1 MHALCLLNIAV
12 VFIWEQG
19 LAWGDPSYWSRISA
33 LLISTKRQFLEETR
47 HEPVR
52 LSGTLNSM
60 TPFKPQLRLSLFKS
74 IMVLFERAYPS
85 FSGFVVGECC
95 LQQSLP
101 IVISAERKSF
111 TARLIFDPLTSF
123 CICCV
128 IYTFFHVLSSY
139 FSVSLTKTAPFSSIY
154 LIKCFLFQ
162 FVPWNWSAV

>member
-1 MHALCLLNIAV
+1 M
-12 VFIWEQG
+12 
-19 LAWGDPSYWSRISA
+19 SRASPV
-33 LLISTKRQFLEETR
+33 KRTS
-47 HEPVR
+47 H
-52 LSGTLNSM
+52 SM
-60 TPFKPQLRLSLFKS
+60 MPFKPQLRLSLFKS

-128 IYTFFHVLSSY
+128 IYTFFHVLGSY

-162 FVPWNWSAV
+162 FVP

>member
-1 MHALCLLNIAV
+1 M
-12 VFIWEQG
+12 
-19 LAWGDPSYWSRISA
+19 
-33 LLISTKRQFLEETR
+33 
-47 HEPVR
+47 
-52 LSGTLNSM
+52 M
-60 TPFKPQLRLSLFKS
+60 PFKPQLRLSLFKS

-85 FSGFVVGECC
+85 FSVYVVGECC
-95 LQQSLP
+95 LQQSLT

-154 LIKCFLFQ
+154 FDQVFSFTVCSMKLKRCITCKAAIQQKTSPGKYPFTHTSGQ
-162 FVPWNWSAV
+162 